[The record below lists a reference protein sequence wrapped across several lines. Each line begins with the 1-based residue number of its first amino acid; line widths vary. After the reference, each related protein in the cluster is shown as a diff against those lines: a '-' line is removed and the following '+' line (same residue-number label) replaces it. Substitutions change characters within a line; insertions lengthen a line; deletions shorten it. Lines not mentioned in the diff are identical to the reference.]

1 MKTATRRRALTVE
14 MTSGSLWK
22 NILLFSLPLM
32 MTQVLEVL
40 FNLSDVAIAGKY
52 AYNTY
57 VALGSVG
64 STTTLVTLFTGLLI
78 GLGGGVNVAV
88 ARGLGMGNDED
99 VEHTTHSSFL
109 ICLAMG
115 VLTCLVC
122 VFFAEPMLRLLHTK
136 EEFLPGAVLYL
147 KLYALG
153 LPAMGIYNCGNGIL
167 SATGDTK
174 RPLLYLTVAGV
185 LNVILN
191 LVFVIGCGMAA
202 EGVAIASAIAQWVS
216 ALLIIIH
223 LLHRKDACRLD
234 IRRLRLHHLASKRVL
249 LIGIPSG
256 LQNAIF
262 AVANLFVQAGLNSFD
277 EITVSGAAAAANAD
291 TLVFN
296 MMAAFYTACASFV
309 SRNWG
314 AGRKERILKSYYI
327 SMLYAAVVGVLV
339 GVLLTVFGR
348 EFLGLFADKP
358 EVIDA
363 GVDRLRIMAF
373 SYWIGPLMDASIAA
387 SRGLGR
393 SVAPT
398 IMVILGSCVFR
409 VIWIYTIFAYFH
421 TITSLYLLYMFSWI
435 LTGVAE
441 YIYFRI
447 TYKRNVLTAR
457 ATWKQKRPCREAR
470 SFPIAA
476 LLHGG
481 EQGGH
486 VGGDILG
493 EAAQR
498 HAEGV
503 IARLQAYQQLIRGDV
518 AVHGGYGHG
527 GNVLLTGKI
536 HGGQLGRHV
545 REAIALQRGGD
556 LLYGQLG
563 HILGRHGA
571 AAQQTHVG
579 EYDVDGH
586 QTVCGGGVH
595 ILHAAAALQAGLQ
608 LLVAGA
614 LADKAVELV
623 DLLIGVEIPAVIQGA
638 ADAGK
643 AVGVGAAAD
652 GAHIGNS
659 IVGHAGG
666 HGAAGLVIL
675 LAAAGGHGQGHQQRQ
690 CQGCKLLY
698 HGVTSSVRGIAIP
711 LYLRYSTRYD
721 EKLQGQTGAFHPW
734 AEKSKSFAISRRKS
748 RL

>member
-1 MKTATRRRALTVE
+1 MPNDYENPKYTNKNEYHAGDGPFQFPWWAIVIAFVVWWPLGLVFIGLNAAMKNGRLGGFEQKAREATRDRTASGAKPVYNAEFRPIYDTPAHPQPKAAAPHVAPQQAQVRA
-14 MTSGSLWK
+14 
-22 NILLFSLPLM
+22 
-32 MTQVLEVL
+32 
-40 FNLSDVAIAGKY
+40 AGKKLKG
-52 AYNTY
+52 A
-57 VALGSVG
+57 AL
-64 STTTLVTLFTGLLI
+64 
-78 GLGGGVNVAV
+78 
-88 ARGLGMGNDED
+88 
-99 VEHTTHSSFL
+99 
-109 ICLAMG
+109 
-115 VLTCLVC
+115 
-122 VFFAEPMLRLLHTK
+122 
-136 EEFLPGAVLYL
+136 
-147 KLYALG
+147 
-153 LPAMGIYNCGNGIL
+153 
-167 SATGDTK
+167 ATG
-174 RPLLYLTVAGV
+174 LTVAGV

-393 SVAPT
+393 SVAPP

-457 ATWKQKRPCREAR
+457 ATW
-470 SFPIAA
+470 
-476 LLHGG
+476 
-481 EQGGH
+481 
-486 VGGDILG
+486 
-493 EAAQR
+493 
-498 HAEGV
+498 
-503 IARLQAYQQLIRGDV
+503 
-518 AVHGGYGHG
+518 
-527 GNVLLTGKI
+527 
-536 HGGQLGRHV
+536 
-545 REAIALQRGGD
+545 
-556 LLYGQLG
+556 
-563 HILGRHGA
+563 
-571 AAQQTHVG
+571 
-579 EYDVDGH
+579 
-586 QTVCGGGVH
+586 
-595 ILHAAAALQAGLQ
+595 
-608 LLVAGA
+608 
-614 LADKAVELV
+614 
-623 DLLIGVEIPAVIQGA
+623 
-638 ADAGK
+638 
-643 AVGVGAAAD
+643 
-652 GAHIGNS
+652 
-659 IVGHAGG
+659 
-666 HGAAGLVIL
+666 
-675 LAAAGGHGQGHQQRQ
+675 
-690 CQGCKLLY
+690 
-698 HGVTSSVRGIAIP
+698 
-711 LYLRYSTRYD
+711 
-721 EKLQGQTGAFHPW
+721 
-734 AEKSKSFAISRRKS
+734 
-748 RL
+748 

>member
-339 GVLLTVFGR
+339 GVLLLDRPPDGRQHRRLPRPGPQRGPHHYGHSGLLRVPGHLDLHHLCLLPHDHVPVSAVYVLLDTHRRGGVYLLPHHLQAQCAHCPRHMVTKKTVPRGT
-348 EFLGLFADKP
+348 
-358 EVIDA
+358 
-363 GVDRLRIMAF
+363 AF
-373 SYWIGPLMDASIAA
+373 SY
-387 SRGLGR
+387 
-393 SVAPT
+393 
-398 IMVILGSCVFR
+398 C
-409 VIWIYTIFAYFH
+409 
-421 TITSLYLLYMFSWI
+421 
-435 LTGVAE
+435 GV
-441 YIYFRI
+441 
-447 TYKRNVLTAR
+447 TAR
-457 ATWKQKRPCREAR
+457 R
-470 SFPIAA
+470 
-476 LLHGG
+476 
-481 EQGGH
+481 
-486 VGGDILG
+486 
-493 EAAQR
+493 
-498 HAEGV
+498 
-503 IARLQAYQQLIRGDV
+503 
-518 AVHGGYGHG
+518 
-527 GNVLLTGKI
+527 
-536 HGGQLGRHV
+536 
-545 REAIALQRGGD
+545 
-556 LLYGQLG
+556 
-563 HILGRHGA
+563 
-571 AAQQTHVG
+571 
-579 EYDVDGH
+579 
-586 QTVCGGGVH
+586 
-595 ILHAAAALQAGLQ
+595 
-608 LLVAGA
+608 
-614 LADKAVELV
+614 
-623 DLLIGVEIPAVIQGA
+623 
-638 ADAGK
+638 
-643 AVGVGAAAD
+643 
-652 GAHIGNS
+652 
-659 IVGHAGG
+659 
-666 HGAAGLVIL
+666 
-675 LAAAGGHGQGHQQRQ
+675 
-690 CQGCKLLY
+690 
-698 HGVTSSVRGIAIP
+698 
-711 LYLRYSTRYD
+711 
-721 EKLQGQTGAFHPW
+721 
-734 AEKSKSFAISRRKS
+734 
-748 RL
+748 